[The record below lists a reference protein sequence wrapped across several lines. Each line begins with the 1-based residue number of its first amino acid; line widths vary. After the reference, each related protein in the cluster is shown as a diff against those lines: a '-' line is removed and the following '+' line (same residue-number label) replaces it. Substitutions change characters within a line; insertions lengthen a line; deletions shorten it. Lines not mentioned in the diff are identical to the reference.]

1 MSSNTNDLSTS
12 LGALVGMMMGG
23 PGGAVAGSMVGNLMS
38 GGTFQSAMESGI
50 GSLVTS
56 GLGGKA
62 GLAMNLLGNMGGASP
77 QQRGSNFLDMFS
89 NMQGS
94 APRPMQRQPMTA
106 MTSMFNPLQTV
117 APSSGGTA
125 MGGIGNLLGNIL
137 PGITD
142 ESLLRAMAMQ
152 MVTGKDNPMNELQ
165 LAQMRT
171 GERNPSYRGT
181 PVIRAEGGMIE
192 GPGTGKSDSIP
203 AAIYQDGGRVQEAR
217 LSDGEFVMTAD
228 AVKGAGNGN
237 RARGAANMYKMM
249 NKFERM
255 A

>member
-106 MTSMFNPLQTV
+106 MTSMFNPLQTA

-125 MGGIGNLLGNIL
+125 MGGIGNLPEETFNLKNSCLSLIASYSL
-137 PGITD
+137 NSLYVLSGI
-142 ESLLRAMAMQ
+142 
-152 MVTGKDNPMNELQ
+152 P
-165 LAQMRT
+165 
-171 GERNPSYRGT
+171 
-181 PVIRAEGGMIE
+181 
-192 GPGTGKSDSIP
+192 SDSI
-203 AAIYQDGGRVQEAR
+203 
-217 LSDGEFVMTAD
+217 
-228 AVKGAGNGN
+228 K
-237 RARGAANMYKMM
+237 
-249 NKFERM
+249 
-255 A
+255 